1 MKKQESPGLAVGSTS
16 TMDVAGM
23 PVGTVVRDRREHVW
37 VRRPRGWQGVGRG
50 GYTTSADL
58 TALGPLVHLVEAS

>member
-1 MKKQESPGLAVGSTS
+1 MTAHAKHAAAL
-16 TMDVAGM
+16 

-50 GYTTSADL
+50 GYTTSAEL
-58 TALGPLVHLVEAS
+58 TALGPLVRMVEEGKENGE

>member
-1 MKKQESPGLAVGSTS
+1 
-16 TMDVAGM
+16 M

-50 GYTTSADL
+50 GYVTSAEL
-58 TALGPLVHLVEAS
+58 TALGPLVRLVEAP